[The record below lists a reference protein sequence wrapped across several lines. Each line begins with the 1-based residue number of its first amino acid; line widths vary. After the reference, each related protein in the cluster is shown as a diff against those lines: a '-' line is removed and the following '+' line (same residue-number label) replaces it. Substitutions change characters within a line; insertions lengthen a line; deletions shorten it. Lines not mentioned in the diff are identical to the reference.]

1 MKRYRDSTGSESR
14 RGQTHALAKTAP
26 TVAPFADKNIG
37 SFAAPLGPKRPHSEN
52 ALPDPDNSQ
61 QLQCDWKKSGSFP
74 AAMKQY
80 EWARTRGSVQEPSP
94 LRAVTLSSVYDC
106 SKSIETAVALE

>member
-1 MKRYRDSTGSESR
+1 
-14 RGQTHALAKTAP
+14 
-26 TVAPFADKNIG
+26 
-37 SFAAPLGPKRPHSEN
+37 
-52 ALPDPDNSQ
+52 
-61 QLQCDWKKSGSFP
+61 
-74 AAMKQY
+74 MKQY